1 MDGTAVI
8 STHKDI
14 VLGTGDFGFQVWGLG
29 IGDWDCRPSL
39 GPSDASVLKQY
50 SVQHLEIGRL
60 GLRWCNG
67 IAGAEWDQKVAK
79 PLEIASLV
87 DTR

>member
-1 MDGTAVI
+1 MDGTAII

-39 GPSDASVLKQY
+39 GPSDASVLEA
-50 SVQHLEIGRL
+50 VLRTAL
-60 GLRWCNG
+60 GNRE
-67 IAGAEWDQKVAK
+67 AGTEV
-79 PLEIASLV
+79 V
-87 DTR
+87 